1 MKNIG
6 DIRNKNV
13 DALLNSKNIYYEGGG
28 KTLNNIIYPI
38 GSVVIRVDSQNP
50 SYWYGGTW
58 ELLCPGRTMVCIDTN
73 DSDFNVIKKTGGE
86 KTHTL
91 VHNEIPAHAHNEN
104 ALSGYGYPN
113 NWVGNDAN
121 IVDRNIT
128 KYTSGGYVHTTAWTT
143 RNGNQNQTEL
153 TGGGQAH
160 NNLQP
165 YMVVY
170 IWVRTK

>member
-6 DIRNKNV
+6 DIKNKNI

-86 KTHTL
+86 KTHKLTIP
-91 VHNEIPAHAHNEN
+91 EIPSHTHGFKTDEYNPIS
-104 ALSGYGYPN
+104 LLYDKGTN
-113 NWVGNDAN
+113 NWYGVPYNNGDLFSAKTLG
-121 IVDRNIT
+121 IT
-128 KYTSGGYVHTTAWTT
+128 
-143 RNGNQNQTEL
+143 N
-153 TGGGQAH
+153 TGGSQSH

>member
-6 DIRNKNV
+6 DIKNKNI

-91 VHNEIPAHAHNEN
+91 TIEEMPSHKHIEN
-104 ALSGYGYPN
+104 YVGVGWKQDGASGTYCVSSALDPYRET
-113 NWVGNDAN
+113 GN
-121 IVDRNIT
+121 
-128 KYTSGGYVHTTAWTT
+128 
-143 RNGNQNQTEL
+143 
-153 TGGGQAH
+153 TGGDKSH
-160 NNLQP
+160 NNIQP

>member
-6 DIRNKNV
+6 DIKNKNI

-58 ELLCPGRTMVCIDTN
+58 ELLCPGRTMVCVDTN
-73 DSDFNVIKKTGGE
+73 DSDFNVVKKTGGSKYLQKHSHGIPQAHPWNN
-86 KTHTL
+86 KTSNHWSLLRT
-91 VHNEIPAHAHNEN
+91 
-104 ALSGYGYPN
+104 
-113 NWVGNDAN
+113 
-121 IVDRNIT
+121 
-128 KYTSGGYVHTTAWTT
+128 
-143 RNGNQNQTEL
+143 QTEYVTEYNVD
-153 TGGGQAH
+153 TGDTGSG
-160 NNLQP
+160 NSGNLQP

>member
-6 DIRNKNV
+6 NIKNKNI

-58 ELLCPGRTMVCIDTN
+58 ELLCPGRTMVCVDTS
-73 DSDFNVIKKTGGE
+73 DTDFNTVKKTGGE

-91 VHNEIPAHAHNEN
+91 TIDELAKHNHVEQYVGVNWFQAGNSGDWCISS
-104 ALSGYGYPN
+104 ALSPY
-113 NWVGNDAN
+113 
-121 IVDRNIT
+121 R
-128 KYTSGGYVHTTAWTT
+128 YTAY
-143 RNGNQNQTEL
+143 
-153 TGGGQAH
+153 TGGDKPH

-165 YMVVY
+165 YMTVY

>member
-1 MKNIG
+1 M
-6 DIRNKNV
+6 R
-13 DALLNSKNIYYEGGG
+13 GGG

-58 ELLCPGRTMVCIDTN
+58 ELLCPGRTMVCIDTS
-73 DSDFNVIKKTGGE
+73 DSNFNTVKKTGGE

-91 VHNEIPAHAHNEN
+91 TIEEMPSHNHNIIRPRWSTEAGAN
-104 ALSGYGYPN
+104 AFYGSNGVGLGSQYDNIGYQG
-113 NWVGNDAN
+113 
-121 IVDRNIT
+121 
-128 KYTSGGYVHTTAWTT
+128 
-143 RNGNQNQTEL
+143 GNQS
-153 TGGGQAH
+153 H

-170 IWVRTK
+170 IWVRIA